1 MKCQNFRTSL
11 LSLFTKLIIIKLN
24 KSKIKAV
31 HYNML
36 ILYYNINQSF
46 MIYKKVLNSIVQ
58 QPERRLEFKG
68 NNNI

>member
-58 QPERRLEFKG
+58 QPERRLEFRG